1 MRWGAGHEAPWAFC
15 EPCGEH
21 LLLNNCCLILIQQA
35 YLCFPTP
42 RPRRRL
48 QSRAALAG
56 LVDAAERA
64 LPQAKRAA
72 LQRKCRERGVALSR
86 RQRRFGAAGA
96 GASRPGRHSGG
107 ILTCVE
113 ANGRHR

>member
-1 MRWGAGHEAPWAFC
+1 MAFC
-15 EPCGEH
+15 EPCDEH
-21 LLLNNCCLILIQQA
+21 LLLNNCCLILSQKT
-35 YLCFPTP
+35 YLCLPTP

-72 LQRKCRERGVALSR
+72 LQRKYRESGVALSR
-86 RQRRFGAAGA
+86 RQRRGGAAGA
-96 GASRPGRHSGG
+96 GAGR
-107 ILTCVE
+107 
-113 ANGRHR
+113 